1 MLNYRRLGLRIA
13 TMFTS
18 KRPERHATK
27 HHPYHPLEHSHS
39 SDMAPAS
46 VATWC
51 VAFPLLLEDF
61 ARQHDFFIFFFGSV
75 PRTSWREMIRKMGKI
90 MGQDFQ
96 ISLDTENDAPTWPP
110 TPRWEVCRLRFCYH
124 TAIWGM
130 IPPILT
136 IIPVTSRRGLNN
148 KILLLQIISHIIVVF
163 IQCFTYCIRIH

>member
-1 MLNYRRLGLRIA
+1 MLNYRRVGLRIA

-18 KRPERHATK
+18 KRPRNATK
-27 HHPYHPLEHSHS
+27 HHPLEHSHS

-51 VAFPLLLEDF
+51 VALGPHWRIL
-61 ARQHDFFIFFFGSV
+61 HGSIIFFFGPV
-75 PRTSWREMIRKMGKI
+75 PRTSWREMIRKTGKI
-90 MGQDFQ
+90 MGQDFL
-96 ISLDTENDAPTWPP
+96 ISLDTENDAHTWPP
-110 TPRWEVCRLRFCYH
+110 TPRSEVCRLRFCYH
-124 TAIWGM
+124 TAIWG

-148 KILLLQIISHIIVVF
+148 KILQIISNIIVVF